1 MPHEREPSAP
11 TLMPSLEPFQML
23 WSDDVVTSSA
33 ADFPSRLRQ
42 HGLRVTAPRVAVLEA
57 LNSVPHASADVV
69 QSSVR
74 ERIGS
79 VSTQAVYDVLAAFE
93 RAGLVRRIEPAGHPA
108 RFETRVHDNHHHLV
122 CRGCGRIDD
131 VDCAV
136 GTAPCLDASAAL
148 GFVVDEAELT
158 FWGLCP
164 ACAS

>member
-1 MPHEREPSAP
+1 M
-11 TLMPSLEPFQML
+11 
-23 WSDDVVTSSA
+23 TSSA

-57 LNSVPHASADVV
+57 LMSVPHASVDVV
-69 QSSVR
+69 QASVR

-93 RAGLVRRIEPAGHPA
+93 KTGLVRRIEPAGHPA

-122 CRGCGRIDD
+122 CRSCGRIDD
-131 VDCAV
+131 VDCVV
-136 GTAPCLDASAAL
+136 GTAPCLDASAEL

-164 ACAS
+164 ACSS